1 MDLIVFD
8 VDGTL
13 VDSAKIIIAAQ
24 TQACAALGF
33 AHPGREKGLSVV
45 GLSLPV
51 CFGALLGSEAP
62 IEELAEQYRACF
74 HMLRQ
79 DPAYHEPLYPGVL
92 DTIER
97 LKARDDVLLG
107 IATGKSRR
115 GVAHL
120 IERHGWGEIFTTIQ
134 TADGAPSKP
143 HPAMLEQAM
152 AETGVAPERTFMIG
166 DSCYDMQMARAAG
179 CRAVAVSWGFQPVSA
194 LLESGTQHVLDTMAE
209 LPEFV
214 LSGVSA

>member
-24 TQACAALGF
+24 TAACTALGLT
-33 AHPGREKGLSVV
+33 HPGREKGLSVV
-45 GLSLPV
+45 GLSLPL
-51 CFGALLGSEAP
+51 CFGALLGSDAPAEA
-62 IEELAEQYRACF
+62 LAEQYRTCF
-74 HMLRQ
+74 NALRQ

-92 DTIER
+92 ATIER

-115 GVAHL
+115 GVSHL
-120 IERHGWGEIFTTIQ
+120 IERHGWDRIFTTIQ
-134 TADGAPSKP
+134 TADNAPSKP

-152 AETGVAPERTFMIG
+152 AETGIAPERTFMIG

-179 CRAVAVSWGFQPVSA
+179 CRAVAVSWGFQPVPA
-194 LLESGTQHVLDTMAE
+194 LVESGAQHVLETMAE
-209 LPEFV
+209 LPDFV
-214 LSGVSA
+214 LPGVNA